1 MSEEQLKLTPVAG
14 RATINKKEAITGS
27 VSLAILINIFVLVL
41 VQGANMLFLHTLP
54 ALFWVIAGLF
64 IAADGVLCVLIFR
77 RALQDAWQAADA
89 APYTIA
95 FRSDGFL
102 VLCHMDGR
110 SEAIPIQ
117 EIICAK
123 ARPDKLGFIVN
134 GWAYSGNLNYGSI
147 VFFVKS
153 GNKILKK
160 RVKYVVNCA
169 QAARYISGVFL
180 SDGLDDAADC

>member
-54 ALFWVIAGLF
+54 ALFCVIAGLF
-64 IAADGVLCVLIFR
+64 IAADGVLCALIFR

-123 ARPDKLGFIVN
+123 ARPDKLGFIVKN
-134 GWAYSGNLNYGSI
+134 
-147 VFFVKS
+147 